1 MKRFWLFA
9 LTMAVMIGLFAAAAV
24 AVLGPRI
31 GESGS
36 RAIVMSAGIAFT
48 VQCLTF
54 GIARAIMPMG
64 LWTGWGAAVGIRAVT
79 LIMHGFVGVPLLG
92 LDAAPALLSLAAFFL
107 MTSVIE
113 PFFLISRHPLPP
125 PQPPAPPAI

>member
-1 MKRFWLFA
+1 MKRFLLFA
-9 LTMAVMIGLFAAAAV
+9 LTTGVMIGLVAASAV
-24 AVLGPRI
+24 AVLGARI

-64 LWTGWGAAVGIRAVT
+64 LWTGWGAAVAIRAVT
-79 LIMHGFVGVPLLG
+79 VIMHGFAGVPLLG

-113 PFFLISRHPLPP
+113 PFFLITREPLPP
-125 PQPPAPPAI
+125 TPPAPPAT